1 MTRKQI
7 CKIKG
12 ILLFALLSAVFCGCM
27 ETKHEIKTESVV
39 APIEIKPIQ
48 IAIDINVKV
57 DQALDDFFGNL
68 DEME

>member
-1 MTRKQI
+1 MQKKTFNSIRTMFM
-7 CKIKG
+7 C
-12 ILLFALLSAVFCGCM
+12 FLLSLMFCGCM
-27 ETKHEIKTESVV
+27 ETKHEIKTESTV

-57 DQALDDFFGNL
+57 DQALDDFFGDL